1 MESQGFVDWNSFFSA
16 LTICYFGSDKDLA
29 VVMFMMFD
37 NSLDF
42 ELDKTYLTL
51 MIETNESFLKEKE
64 DGEAMTYEE
73 VVKEL
78 SNSIPLHI

>member
-1 MESQGFVDWNSFFSA
+1 
-16 LTICYFGSDKDLA
+16 
-29 VVMFMMFD
+29 MFMMFD

>member
-1 MESQGFVDWNSFFSA
+1 MENYPEQQIQRLFEFFDVDSQGFVDWNSFFSA

-51 MIETNESFLKEKE
+51 LIETNEPFLNETE
-64 DGEAMTYEE
+64 DG
-73 VVKEL
+73 
-78 SNSIPLHI
+78 